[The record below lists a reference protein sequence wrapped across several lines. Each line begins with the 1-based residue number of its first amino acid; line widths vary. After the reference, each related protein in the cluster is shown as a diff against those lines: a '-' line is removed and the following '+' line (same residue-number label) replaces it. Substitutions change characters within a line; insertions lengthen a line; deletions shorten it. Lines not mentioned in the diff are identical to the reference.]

1 MPTGIRSH
9 IGLKK
14 ETIWGNEQVADVF
27 LPFIRES
34 ITPDIEEIM
43 SESQRAV
50 VDEPVSLLGEKR
62 FGGDIV
68 FEVHPASI
76 GHILRSAL
84 GAPAGAVAAAT
95 AELELEDCEDAW
107 NELVDGGV
115 IGGIDSRDVK
125 T

>member
-50 VDEPVSLLGEKR
+50 VDEPVSLLGE
-62 FGGDIV
+62 
-68 FEVHPASI
+68 
-76 GHILRSAL
+76 
-84 GAPAGAVAAAT
+84 
-95 AELELEDCEDAW
+95 
-107 NELVDGGV
+107 
-115 IGGIDSRDVK
+115 
-125 T
+125 